1 LVGVTWYYL
10 KRPGSFPIKTI
21 HIDGQVQYISK
32 TDIEKII
39 YPYIDKGFF
48 NIKIK
53 DLKSRLLNI
62 AGVRFVN
69 VTRTWPNA
77 LLITIKDEKAVATW
91 GVNGLV
97 SSYGREFNPTDR
109 KKFNDL
115 PQFIC
120 EKRDIAKVL
129 KVYKEALFITSK
141 NKEFQFK
148 ITSLKYKENNWVIS
162 FAHGDVVTLGRKDI
176 FDRLKL
182 FLKYQP
188 MLVYNKDKKQSLYVD
203 MRYPNGFAVSNVR
216 SG

>member
-1 LVGVTWYYL
+1 MIKQRITLSILFILSIILVGVTWYYL

-129 KVYKEALFITSK
+129 KVYKEAL
-141 NKEFQFK
+141 
-148 ITSLKYKENNWVIS
+148 
-162 FAHGDVVTLGRKDI
+162 
-176 FDRLKL
+176 KL